1 MSNMIHIIKDFT
13 MFELS
18 IEVIFVISILIILTI
33 LSFIPDNTW
42 VKIHKPDWLDKF
54 LHPKF

>member
-1 MSNMIHIIKDFT
+1 MIHIIKDFT

-33 LSFIPDNTW
+33 LSFIPEIR
-42 VKIHKPDWLDKF
+42 KISNRTVDDIKKVEEN
-54 LHPKF
+54 KK